1 MSDRIVWKSA
11 GLHLTHRL
19 ENGWLAVAP
28 DLLRAY
34 YTRPEIHPVAES
46 CAAERALFD
55 RLMEHPDI
63 AVAEADLAAIADRD
77 TAANYALVLR
87 FRDHLLAAGSVEAG
101 YAALFR
107 PGAPQVPPL
116 FIGQLAHLI
125 LANLLRD
132 ESDAV
137 TARAAEIFFRDQQ
150 AVTEEE
156 QFLLADAEVVET
168 RAQAGAL
175 VPLAAPREVEL
186 DKLTTRNAGAYWDR
200 ADRFDF
206 ALDFRYAEP
215 GQDAFARLIERW
227 VAHFLGL
234 TVKIQPLKAVR
245 DERWPWHVGLDA
257 EATRILNAL
266 YEGRELPA
274 EGQGRIAALFRMEI
288 AEGDRVIE
296 RMRDR
301 PVFLGLAVDAADRL
315 RMKPQNLLVGLPL
328 LPAD

>member
-46 CAAERALFD
+46 CAAEHALFD

-234 TVKIQPLKAVR
+234 TLTIQPLKAVR

>member
-1 MSDRIVWKSA
+1 MNDDIVWKSA

-34 YTRPEIHPVAES
+34 YTRPEIHPVDES
-46 CAAERALFD
+46 CPAERALFD
-55 RLMEHPDI
+55 RLMDRPD
-63 AVAEADLAAIADRD
+63 APVTAGDLAAIADRD

-116 FIGQLAHLI
+116 FLGQLVHLI
-125 LANLLRD
+125 MANLLRG
-132 ESDAV
+132 ETDAI

-150 AVTEEE
+150 ALTEDE
-156 QFLLADAEVVET
+156 QLLLADAEVVET

-175 VPLAAPREVEL
+175 VPAPPQRGVEL
-186 DKLTTRNAGAYWDR
+186 DKLTPRNADQYRGR

-206 ALDFRYAEP
+206 ALDFRHAEA

-234 TVKIQPLKAVR
+234 AVRIQPLKAVR
-245 DERWPWHVGLDA
+245 DERWPWHLGLDA

-288 AEGDRVIE
+288 ADGARLIE
-296 RMRDR
+296 RMRGR
-301 PVFLGLAVDAADRL
+301 PVFLGLAVDARDRL
-315 RMKPQNLLVGLPL
+315 RMKPQNLLVNLPL
-328 LPAD
+328 LPAG